1 MALVLV
7 LIIVVA
13 VGIAGL
19 DRGWF
24 GDINLPFSIG
34 GTDTTP
40 DTGLVNVNKKIEFSF
55 TDKFSGT
62 APTTMPFYVYQG
74 SPPVL
79 VESLTTVTTTGI
91 VDSGKAYASGTQLY
105 IKYIDTTGVDAKIW
119 YSVVVPQMNAADAQ
133 SATYNIVDLDSFTA
147 STSYTQTLLVSS
159 VDASTNYN
167 VTTWANTAPI
177 FVYQIT
183 NAGADNTGLID
194 SAIADPIYGDSWGT
208 WLVVAISGA
217 GYETILPSGFDQT
230 FQIGSTVYGV
240 MHLSSEML
248 TKWKVGNTYQYGYTG
263 GQTATFSLD
272 LTGYIV
278 NTASMTVTAYAY
290 CDPAYA
296 QTHGGNF
303 GSSKVQLSTDTVT
316 LYSATP

>member
-1 MALVLV
+1 M
-7 LIIVVA
+7 IIVVIA
-13 VGIAGL
+13 VAVAGL

-34 GTDTTP
+34 GTGTTP
-40 DTGLVNVNKKIEFSF
+40 DAGSITDRKIEFSF
-55 TDKFSGT
+55 TDKYSGS
-62 APTTMPFYVYQG
+62 APTTKTFYIYKG
-74 SPPVL
+74 TPAVL
-79 VESLTTVTTTGI
+79 VETLTTVTTTGI
-91 VDSGKAYASGTQLY
+91 VDSGKKYSSGTQLY
-105 IKYIDTTGVDAKIW
+105 IKYVDSNAKIW
-119 YSVVVPQMNAADAQ
+119 YSVVVPTMSEADAH
-133 SATYNIVDLDSFTA
+133 ANEYNSVDLDCFTA
-147 STSYTQTLLVSS
+147 STYTQTLLVSS
-159 VDASTNYN
+159 IDASANYT
-167 VTTWANTAPI
+167 VSTMGGNTAPI

-194 SAIADPIYGDSWGT
+194 STTPDPIYGDSWGT
-208 WLVVAISGA
+208 WLVVKISGA
-217 GYETILPSGFDQT
+217 GYETVLPSGFDQT

-248 TKWKVGNTYQYGYTG
+248 SKWKVGTTYEYGYTG

-272 LTGYIV
+272 LTGYTV
-278 NTASMTVTAYAY
+278 NTATMVVTAYAY

-316 LYSATP
+316 LDGT